1 MTEPTNLPANEP
13 DIRAFE
19 AIDTIE
25 EERWLT
31 RALKDE
37 TFGGSLLLAAG
48 VLALIVA
55 NSPAGDWYAELL
67 QTKLGFELVGLKL
80 TVAHWA
86 ADGLLAIFFLVAG
99 LELKHE
105 LVHGSLSKPR
115 QAMVPLVAAIAGM
128 VFPALIYVMMLR
140 GNAEAIGGWA
150 IPVATDIAFALA
162 VLAVAGRGLPVEL
175 RAFLLTLAVVDDLGA
190 ITIIAVFYS
199 DDIDKN
205 MLFLLVILL
214 VIYGLLQKFNFT
226 RWFYL
231 VPLGLLIWWVTY
243 QSGIHATVA
252 GIAIALLTRMQ
263 HRDEETS
270 SPGEI
275 AELRARPI
283 SVAIAIPIFAFTAAG
298 VDLRDLGFMDTV
310 SSDISIAI
318 ILGLVIGKPLG
329 VIGSTYLLTKFTSA
343 RLNEN
348 LTWSDVLAVG
358 LLAGIGFTVSLLI
371 AELSFATDIANLS
384 AAKVGVLAGSVLS
397 AIGAIVVMQLRARK
411 ARV

>member
-1 MTEPTNLPANEP
+1 MTEPTNPPANEP

-252 GIAIALLTRMQ
+252 GIAIALLTRIQ
-263 HRDEETS
+263 HRDEETI

>member
-1 MTEPTNLPANEP
+1 MTEPINNQP
-13 DIRAFE
+13 DVRAFE
-19 AIDTIE
+19 AIDTE
-25 EERWLT
+25 AEERWLT

-55 NSPAGDWYAELL
+55 NSPAGDWYADLL
-67 QTKLGFELVGLKL
+67 QTKLGFELIGLKL

-86 ADGLLAIFFLVAG
+86 ADGFLAIFFLVAG

-115 QAMVPLVAAIAGM
+115 QAMVPIVAAAAGM
-128 VFPALIYVMMLR
+128 IFPAVIYVLMVQ
-140 GNAEAIGGWA
+140 GNSQALDGWA

-162 VLAVAGRGLPVEL
+162 VLAVAGRRLPTEL

-199 DDIDKN
+199 EDINRN
-205 MLFLLVILL
+205 MLFLLVVLL
-214 VIYGLLQKFNFT
+214 IAYGLLQKFNFT
-226 RWFYL
+226 RWYFL
-231 VPLGLLIWWVTY
+231 VPLGLMIWWATY

-252 GIAIALLTRMQ
+252 GIAIALLTRIQ
-263 HRDEETS
+263 SREGES
-270 SPGEI
+270 QSPGEI
-275 AELRARPI
+275 AELKVRPI
-283 SVAIAIPIFAFTAAG
+283 SVALAVPLFAFTAAG
-298 VDLRDLGFMDTV
+298 VDLRELGFFETV
-310 SSDISIAI
+310 GSDISLAVIV
-318 ILGLVIGKPLG
+318 GLVIGKPLG

-348 LTWSDVLAVG
+348 LKWSDVLAVG

-371 AELSFATDIANLS
+371 AELSFYTDVTALS
-384 AAKVGVLAGSVLS
+384 AAKVGVLTGSFLS
-397 AIGAIVVMQLRARK
+397 AIVAIVIMQLRSKRTDA
-411 ARV
+411 